1 MESFAYEAPDS
12 LDAAVALLAERNRAS
27 VRTQILAGGTD
38 MIVQLRSGDRSPRVI
53 VDIKRIPE
61 TRSIV
66 LDGDGLLLG
75 AAVSG
80 AELSAREDVS
90 ACYPGLVEAADLI
103 GSTQIQGRASVG
115 GNLCNASPAGD
126 TIPALIANGATCLIA
141 GPEGRRE
148 VPVEAFVVGVQRN
161 QLQPG
166 EFLVALRLPPAPPR
180 SADAYLRL
188 IPRTEMDIA
197 VASAGVRV
205 ALDADGVCTAARV
218 AIGAVATTALLVPE
232 AADALIGTRLDEAAC
247 QAAAEASSAAAR
259 PISDKRGTESY
270 RRKVVGVLTRRA
282 ALIARDRALGGQS

>member
-12 LDAAVALLAERNRAS
+12 LDAAVALLAERNQAS
-27 VRTQILAGGTD
+27 IRTQILAGGTD

-61 TRSIV
+61 TRSII
-66 LDGDGLLLG
+66 LDDEGLLLG

-80 AELSAREDVS
+80 AELSARDDVS
-90 ACYPGLVEAADLI
+90 ARYPGLVEAADLI

-141 GPEGRRE
+141 GPEGSRE
-148 VPVEAFVVGVQRN
+148 VPVESFVVGVQRN
-161 QLQPG
+161 QLEPG

-180 SADAYLRL
+180 SADAYLRF

-205 ALDADGVCTAARV
+205 VLDADGVCSEARV
-218 AIGAVATTALLVPE
+218 AIGAVAPTALLVPE
-232 AADALIGTRLDEAAC
+232 AAHALIGTRLDEAAC
-247 QAAAEASSAAAR
+247 QAAADASSAAAR

-282 ALIARDRALGGQS
+282 AVIARDRALGGQA